1 MWGKVH
7 NQTIKRSGTS
17 FLPQSLH
24 HHDVQNLPLK
34 ILLLDRLKIQ
44 VCQEIENSIKFIF
57 HPQKPVTYYWAGEKL
72 KEEIRKLVNLQFC
85 INIEELVE
93 ATRGKA
99 KPVRVSKCHMYQIWH
114 LMVSSSQSSSPP
126 SSSPLSKSQTS
137 MQWSMKQTNRHT
149 NNLILRMGKDRKRSA
164 WIKTENAHCEGT
176 CWNVLQNENCTVAFI
191 LLGPLH
197 QSSSVKK
204 KNNSFNATYEEY
216 KKESVSI
223 FGFTNPEL
231 LHAYRIGLQIT
242 FNADNV
248 DFIKGNLAIH
258 NFW

>member
-1 MWGKVH
+1 MAWYWIVLERWPILEDAVLRKSISGDQSNAWIVIMWGKVH

-114 LMVSSSQSSSPP
+114 LMASSSQSSSPP

-137 MQWSMKQTNRHT
+137 M
-149 NNLILRMGKDRKRSA
+149 
-164 WIKTENAHCEGT
+164 
-176 CWNVLQNENCTVAFI
+176 VNETDK
-191 LLGPLH
+191 P
-197 QSSSVKK
+197 
-204 KNNSFNATYEEY
+204 
-216 KKESVSI
+216 
-223 FGFTNPEL
+223 
-231 LHAYRIGLQIT
+231 
-242 FNADNV
+242 AD
-248 DFIKGNLAIH
+248 K
-258 NFW
+258 